1 MKSLT
6 KPQLES
12 LLQVARKHSESD
24 YLTLLVGF
32 NHGLRVSEILSLSPE
47 NIVNG
52 TLVVQRLKRSRKTAQ
67 PLLPNE
73 KELLET
79 LAAVGKPFFT
89 ICRKTLWLHMKQ
101 YATEAGLPPYLA
113 HPHILKHTCGRLGY
127 IGGMGIPEIGA
138 YLGHKNLGN
147 TLIYMQASEDEA
159 ARAFAKAVGL

>member
-24 YLTLLVGF
+24 YLALLVGF

-52 TLVVQRLKRSRKTAQ
+52 TLVIQRLKRSRKTAQ

-79 LAAVGKPFFT
+79 LAVAGKPFFT

-101 YATEAGLPPYLA
+101 YASEAGLPSSLS
-113 HPHILKHTCGRLGY
+113 PHWLKHSAGRLGY
-127 IGGMGIPEIGA
+127 LGGMGIPEIGA

>member
-24 YLTLLVGF
+24 YLALLVGF

-52 TLVVQRLKRSRKTAQ
+52 TLVIQRLKRSRKTAQ

-79 LAAVGKPFFT
+79 LAAAPLT
-89 ICRKTLWLHMKQ
+89 
-101 YATEAGLPPYLA
+101 
-113 HPHILKHTCGRLGY
+113 
-127 IGGMGIPEIGA
+127 
-138 YLGHKNLGN
+138 
-147 TLIYMQASEDEA
+147 
-159 ARAFAKAVGL
+159 